1 MADLHSDFLDNL
13 DIDDFDTILSP
24 DIDFSG
30 TIFFEK
36 SLLIQGR
43 VSGLIQATG
52 VLVIDTNAVIEADI
66 NASKIVIRGSVRGN
80 INATAKIEISATGK
94 LVGNINAPQIAFEA
108 GCLFN
113 GLCTMP
119 EKSA

>member
-1 MADLHSDFLDNL
+1 MADFHSDFLDN
-13 DIDDFDTILSP
+13 DEFDTILSS

-52 VLVIDTNAVIEADI
+52 VLVVDTNAIIEADI
-66 NASKIVIRGSVRGN
+66 SASKIVIRGSVRGN

-94 LVGNINAPQIAFEA
+94 LIGNINAPQIAFEA

-119 EKSA
+119 ESST